1 VVGIAS
7 LQHWLLSPATTSNLP
22 NHGTATARDNLLS
35 TRGELDP
42 ENAIPWVP
50 GEDSSYNQVT
60 LKFTESTTTYQ
71 QNKRKTGCSQQA
83 NYW

>member
-42 ENAIPWVP
+42 ENAIP
-50 GEDSSYNQVT
+50 
-60 LKFTESTTTYQ
+60 
-71 QNKRKTGCSQQA
+71 
-83 NYW
+83 